1 MRQRSLR
8 KKNPATFSVVQLE
21 IALEVAKKLDIFS
34 QPRMPYKFRY
44 IKDFNDFC

>member
-21 IALEVAKKLDIFS
+21 IALEVAEKFDIFS
-34 QPRMPYKFRY
+34 QPLQIPLQ
-44 IKDFNDFC
+44 KDFNYFC